1 MFGRKECGYFTLRGK
16 PLNAYS
22 APTAKFTAN
31 KELSE
36 LYRVLKNE
44 NYENIVFATDADLDC
59 HHIRGLL
66 IGFFERYMPE
76 LKGKI
81 AMLQTPMIVVKK
93 NGKPVRWSYS
103 ISESVEPKSGEVAHW
118 MKGLGSWKTSDL
130 QHVVET
136 DGAQKMID
144 IIEFDDSMIIDDWLS
159 ESAVDKRK
167 EYILDNDFNIAKI

>member
-1 MFGRKECGYFTLRGK
+1 M
-16 PLNAYS
+16 
-22 APTAKFTAN
+22 
-31 KELSE
+31 
-36 LYRVLKNE
+36 
-44 NYENIVFATDADLDC
+44 FATDADLDG

-76 LKGKI
+76 LKGKL

-130 QHVVET
+130 QHVVAT
-136 DGAQKMID
+136 DGANKMID
-144 IIEFDDSMIIDDWLS
+144 IIEFDDRMIIDDWLS

-167 EYILDNDFNIAKI
+167 EYILENDFNIAKI